1 MQEYTWTIFVTIKKG
16 VTLRFEASN
25 DEAKYEAPIHGIKMA
40 LALRATK
47 LQVYVSNAT

>member
-1 MQEYTWTIFVTIKKG
+1 MQEYTWTIFVIIEKG
-16 VTLRFEASN
+16 VTLGFEASN

-40 LALRATK
+40 LTLRATK